1 MPGSVTTDTR
11 TKLEAERAAEEAERR
26 RALEGVD
33 VTFEEI
39 LADPDNIDL
48 NFAFAETQIRA
59 GNVRG
64 AGATLE
70 RILLIEPDLPRVRQ
84 LYAVVQFRLEN
95 LEEAE
100 RELRAVRELEMPD
113 TLRRSIDD
121 YLKQIDQKRQRTR
134 YGVYTSIGGQ
144 YDTNRNAG
152 AKSRRNLVLGIDT
165 QVEGQSNQIDD
176 FAVQGLTR
184 LEASHD
190 LGWQARHEIFSN
202 LTYYHTQQ
210 AQLGRLDIRSMTGEV
225 GGSIDLTP
233 TTITPVYYE
242 RFLRLARQNYMH
254 ARGTRLRATEQLV
267 LGWSAYGEFQVED
280 QKYRNISSDTS
291 ARLRQGPQWEG
302 AVGTDIVL
310 SPTMRLNL
318 EYRYTLKQARE
329 KFNSYT
335 ENQYS
340 LSHVW
345 LLGDGMFLL
354 SSFSNQRDTYDD
366 PDTLIAVVARREELY
381 RLRVTFGVPLSTILG
396 ENGALGGLLEG
407 VNLSTSAEYYRA
419 GSNLTNYT
427 YNSKKYAVA
436 LSKRWDF

>member
-33 VTFEEI
+33 VTFEQI

-70 RILLIEPDLPRVRQ
+70 RILLIEPDLPRVRL

-190 LGWQARHEIFSN
+190 LGWQARHKIFSN

-335 ENQYS
+335 ENQYL